1 MTEQQIQSNRIKELE
16 AEGYYV
22 LKLMK
27 TNKNG
32 IPDILALKPGADVLF
47 SEVKRPKGKVSRLQD
62 LIFVADESFMS
73 QIKLFTISEAV
84 DIWSKLEDAFYD
96 LPVLDVFTQTTG
108 MVIHNKK
115 EEPTF
120 LEVEFLKED
129 VDFGV
134 LIDIVEVDSDNYLDK
149 ILSNEYIP
157 YTEGK

>member
-1 MTEQQIQSNRIKELE
+1 MDLEQKYTEETEDAN
-16 AEGYYV
+16 
-22 LKLMK
+22 
-27 TNKNG
+27 
-32 IPDILALKPGADVLF
+32 
-47 SEVKRPKGKVSRLQD
+47 D

-157 YTEGK
+157 HTEGE